1 MGQAVNAARTGR
13 IGQTRIYVGKFFRIF
28 MNEKNWKLLIFA
40 AIVSFLIALVLGNK
54 MFLIKEPTRTNF
66 FAIICACIWIGIFN
80 SIQVICR
87 ERDIIK
93 REHRTGMHITSY
105 VAAHMIFQFLICLVQ
120 ALVMTGIYAMATHF
134 PKHGLVTGSFIVD
147 FFITMLLV
155 TYASDVLGLMVSA
168 LVKSTTTAMTIM
180 PFILIIQ
187 LIFSGTIFAL
197 TGPAKTVSDLTIAK
211 WGQRVLNI
219 EANLNELPSELL
231 DSEIEMI
238 NEQEEINQIR
248 EMLPPDY
255 VEQFDEALYA
265 HIQEYLHEKT
275 YRKIY
280 EYKPELVLKRWG
292 YLVIFTL
299 IYGLICVISLEFIDR
314 DKR

>member
-1 MGQAVNAARTGR
+1 MDPVHTVIDQVPDLFGPDQFAVH
-13 IGQTRIYVGKFFRIF
+13 V
-28 MNEKNWKLLIFA
+28 LIQECFIA
-40 AIVSFLIALVLGNK
+40 HGEVFLK
-54 MFLIKEPTRTNF
+54 
-66 FAIICACIWIGIFN
+66 
-80 SIQVICR
+80 
-87 ERDIIK
+87 
-93 REHRTGMHITSY
+93 
-105 VAAHMIFQFLICLVQ
+105 
-120 ALVMTGIYAMATHF
+120 
-134 PKHGLVTGSFIVD
+134 
-147 FFITMLLV
+147 
-155 TYASDVLGLMVSA
+155 
-168 LVKSTTTAMTIM
+168 
-180 PFILIIQ
+180 

-299 IYGLICVISLEFIDR
+299 IYGLICVISMEFIAR